1 MCPLSQDAWLLQE
14 VTRLQPLAPVR
25 LLAPSF
31 FEALSACPRAVEV
44 VEWLRRILQVGQPA
58 DTRDSCHRI

>member
-1 MCPLSQDAWLLQE
+1 MCLLSQDAWLLQE

-44 VEWLRRILQVGQPA
+44 IEWLRRILQVGQPA
-58 DTRDSCHRI
+58 SASDNFHRI